1 MSSSL
6 QNRDRD
12 IIWHPYTQMKDALPF
27 IPMVRGQGSYLYDE
41 AGNQYI
47 DAVSSWWT
55 NIHGH
60 ASPDIAD
67 AIYAQAKKMEQVIF
81 AGFTH
86 EPAVELAERLLQH
99 IPFHKRVF
107 YSDNGST
114 AVEVAIKMAL
124 QFYWNKGE
132 QRSKIIAFKD
142 AYHGDT
148 FGAMSISARGLFTAP
163 FQNLLFDVEFIPTPT
178 PGNEKQT
185 VDELNALIERYGK
198 TSFAGF
204 IFEPL
209 VLGSAGMLM
218 YTEQILDELIGIC
231 KANNILTIADEV
243 MTGFGRTGKF
253 LATDYC
259 QNKPDI
265 ICLSKGITGGFL
277 PFAAT
282 TCTAEIYEAFLSNE
296 KAKMFFHGHSYTAN
310 PLGCAAGIA
319 SLTLFETD
327 NTFEKIGQIE
337 KWHTA
342 FESEMRQSAFV
353 ADVRHRG
360 TIIAIELK
368 TDDGGY
374 LNNIRDRAYT
384 FFIERKIILRPLG
397 HIIYI
402 LPPYCTSA
410 GDMQKVYSVI
420 RDFLAGLAPQVQ
432 AGNKSAQ

>member
-12 IIWHPYTQMKDALPF
+12 FIWHPYTQMKDALPF
-27 IPMVRGQGSYLYDE
+27 VPMVRGEGSYLYDE

-60 ASPDIAD
+60 ADPDIAA
-67 AIYAQAKKMEQVIF
+67 AIYAQAQKLEQVIF

-86 EPAVELAERLLQH
+86 QPAIELAEKLLKR
-99 IPFHKRVF
+99 IPFHNKVF

-132 QRSKIIAFKD
+132 ERSKVIAFKD

-148 FGAMSISARGLFTAP
+148 FGAMSVSARGVFTAP

-178 PGNEKQT
+178 PGNEQLAI
-185 VDELNALIERYGK
+185 DELKALIERYGK
-198 TSFAGF
+198 SSIAGF

-209 VLGSAGMLM
+209 VLGSGGMLM
-218 YTEQILDELIGIC
+218 YSEKVLDEMIGIC
-231 KANNILTIADEV
+231 KAHSIITIADEV

-282 TCTAEIYEAFLSNE
+282 TCTAGIYEAFLSND

-319 SLTLFETD
+319 SLTLFESD
-327 NTFEKIGQIE
+327 NTFDKITQIDQ
-337 KWHTA
+337 WHSK
-342 FESEMRQSAFV
+342 FESEIRENAFV
-353 ADVRHRG
+353 SDVRHRG
-360 TIIAIELK
+360 TILAIELK

-374 LNNIRDRAYT
+374 LNNIRDRAYL
-384 FFIERKIILRPLG
+384 FFMDRKVILRPLG

-402 LPPYCTSA
+402 LPPYCISEA
-410 GDMQKVYSVI
+410 DMQKVYSVI
-420 RDFLAGLAPQVQ
+420 RDFLASLP
-432 AGNKSAQ
+432 